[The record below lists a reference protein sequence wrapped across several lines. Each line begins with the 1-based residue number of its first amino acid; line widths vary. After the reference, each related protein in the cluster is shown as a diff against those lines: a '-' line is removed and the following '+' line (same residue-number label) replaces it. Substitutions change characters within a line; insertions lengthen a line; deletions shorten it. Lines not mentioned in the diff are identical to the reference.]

1 LNNEKEIVMNDSS
14 PNMLTSEEI
23 KQAVSTSVEGGVDVR
38 SKVRDLT
45 LQALRTRRLDHE
57 EIKPVISAVTEGIS
71 IGAAKHA
78 GEVKAALTEGLAGL
92 DEALTKAAEATRLA
106 LEQLTSQAKD
116 FSRTDLN
123 WALANLK
130 RLEEE
135 FLDTV
140 SVVADSAAG
149 RIKQEMNDLL
159 THARRTGTD
168 TGAKVAETV
177 GTLNNKVSA
186 TLQEGKAAGKDAA
199 REMSA
204 RLASLAGGILAGMA
218 DALHEK
224 AEKLKGK
231 NGE

>member
-1 LNNEKEIVMNDSS
+1 MTEKNS
-14 PNMLTSEEI
+14 NMLSTEEI
-23 KQAVSTSVEGGVDVR
+23 KQAARASVEEGVDIR
-38 SKVRDLT
+38 AKVRDLT
-45 LQALRTRRLDHE
+45 LRALKTRKLSTE
-57 EIKPVISAVTEGIS
+57 EIRPVINAVTEGIS
-71 IGAAKHA
+71 VGAAKRA
-78 GEVKAALTEGLAGL
+78 GEVKSALSEGLAGM

-106 LEQLTSQAKD
+106 LEQMTSHAKD
-116 FSRTDLN
+116 FSESELD
-123 WALANLK
+123 WALVNLK

-149 RIKQEMNDLL
+149 KIKQELKDLVV
-159 THARRTGTD
+159 HARRAGTD

-177 GTLNNKVSA
+177 STLGNKVSA
-186 TLQEGKAAGKDAA
+186 TLHEGKVVGKDAA

-224 AEKLKGK
+224 AEKLKK
-231 NGE
+231 SE

>member
-1 LNNEKEIVMNDSS
+1 MTEKNS
-14 PNMLTSEEI
+14 NMLSTEEI
-23 KQAVSTSVEGGVDVR
+23 KQAASASVEEGVDIR
-38 SKVRDLT
+38 EKVRDLT
-45 LQALRTRRLDHE
+45 LRALKTRKLSTE
-57 EIKPVISAVTEGIS
+57 EIRPVINAVTEGIS
-71 IGAAKHA
+71 VGAAKRA
-78 GEVKAALTEGLAGL
+78 GEVKSALSEGLAGM

-106 LEQLTSQAKD
+106 LEQMTSHAKD
-116 FSRTDLN
+116 FSESELD
-123 WALANLK
+123 WALVNLK

-149 RIKQEMNDLL
+149 KIKQELKDLVV
-159 THARRTGTD
+159 HARRAGTD

-177 GTLNNKVSA
+177 STLGNKVSA
-186 TLQEGKAAGKDAA
+186 TLHEGKVVGKDAA

-224 AEKLKGK
+224 AEKLKK
-231 NGE
+231 SE

>member
-1 LNNEKEIVMNDSS
+1 MSKNS
-14 PNMLTSEEI
+14 PNILSPDEI

-38 SKVRDLT
+38 TKVRDLT
-45 LQALRTRRLDHE
+45 LQALRTRRLDYD
-57 EIKPVISAVTEGIS
+57 EIKPVIAAVTEGIS
-71 IGAAKHA
+71 MGAAKHV
-78 GEVKAALTEGLAGL
+78 GEVRTALSEGLAGL
-92 DEALTKAAEATRLA
+92 DEALTKAAEAMRLA
-106 LEQLTSQAKD
+106 LEQLTSHARD
-116 FSRTDLN
+116 FSETDLS
-123 WALANLK
+123 WALVNLK

-149 RIKQEMNDLL
+149 RIKQEMKDMVV
-159 THARRTGTD
+159 HARRAGTD

-186 TLQEGKAAGKDAA
+186 TLHEGKVVGKEAA

-204 RLASLAGGILAGMA
+204 RLASLASGILAGMA

-231 NGE
+231 SGE

>member
-1 LNNEKEIVMNDSS
+1 MTEKNS
-14 PNMLTSEEI
+14 NMLSTEEI
-23 KQAVSTSVEGGVDVR
+23 KQAASASVEEGVDIR
-38 SKVRDLT
+38 ARVRDLT
-45 LQALRTRRLDHE
+45 LRALKTRKLSTE
-57 EIKPVISAVTEGIS
+57 EIRPVINAVTEGIS
-71 IGAAKHA
+71 VGAAKRA
-78 GEVKAALTEGLAGL
+78 GEVKSALSEGLAGM

-106 LEQLTSQAKD
+106 LEQMTSHAKD
-116 FSRTDLN
+116 FSESELD
-123 WALANLK
+123 WALVNLK

-149 RIKQEMNDLL
+149 KIKQELKDLVV
-159 THARRTGTD
+159 HARRTGTD

-177 GTLNNKVSA
+177 TTLGNKVSA
-186 TLQEGKAAGKDAA
+186 TLHEGKVVGKDAA

-224 AEKLKGK
+224 AEKLKK
-231 NGE
+231 SE

>member
-1 LNNEKEIVMNDSS
+1 MTEKNS
-14 PNMLTSEEI
+14 NMLSTEEI
-23 KQAVSTSVEGGVDVR
+23 KQAASASVEEGVDIR
-38 SKVRDLT
+38 AKVRDLT
-45 LQALRTRRLDHE
+45 LRALKTRKLSTE
-57 EIKPVISAVTEGIS
+57 EIRPVINAVTEGIS
-71 IGAAKHA
+71 VGAAKRA
-78 GEVKAALTEGLAGL
+78 GEVKSALSEGLAGM

-106 LEQLTSQAKD
+106 LEQMTSHAKD
-116 FSRTDLN
+116 FSESELD
-123 WALANLK
+123 WALVNLK

-149 RIKQEMNDLL
+149 KIKQELKDLVV
-159 THARRTGTD
+159 HARRTGTD

-177 GTLNNKVSA
+177 TTLGNKVSA
-186 TLQEGKAAGKDAA
+186 TLHEGKVVGKDAA

-224 AEKLKGK
+224 AEKLKK
-231 NGE
+231 SE